1 MTCGH
6 TSCGL
11 RVVCIELIFN
21 SFFLFIGNSLCSGQF
36 SFGIFYAYV
45 KLKEQEIRN
54 VHWIS
59 DVTILGRPELMK
71 ENFIPIFDKNSP
83 WRTGA
88 LAEAYERTQGS
99 AF

>member
-1 MTCGH
+1 MW
-6 TSCGL
+6 SAL
-11 RVVCIELIFN
+11 NSFSIPF
-21 SFFLFIGNSLCSGQF
+21 SFFLFISGQF

-99 AF
+99 AFNGT